1 MPEGIKSFG
10 KTKQMSLEHF
20 EPFLQWWQ
28 SDRQNLQ
35 DESGNFKAKSYTK
48 EELESRNYNFD
59 LCGYVSEEE
68 EILEP
73 LELMEQIKAERDKL
87 NATLDSAVKI
97 VGLVPLMSLKF
108 TTIK

>member
-28 SDRQNLQ
+28 SDRQSLQ

-68 EILEP
+68 EILAP
-73 LELMEQIKAERDKL
+73 LELMEQIKTERDKL
-87 NATLDSAVKI
+87 NATLDSIMKQI
-97 VGLVPLMSLKF
+97 S
-108 TTIK
+108 TIIKENE